1 MKKLHGEM
9 LREALRQN
17 LKKFRKEAHFSQGQ
31 IAQQLGV
38 NRATYTY
45 YETGKTTPAWR
56 IYTCSPSC
64 MAARWR
70 ISFNNPSQPLSKTPG
85 PPQALFLYPLLGVRR
100 PHPGALLKNP

>member
-17 LKKFRKEAHFSQGQ
+17 LKKFRKEAHFSQEQ

-45 YETGKTTPAWR
+45 YETGR
-56 IYTCSPSC
+56 NEPSVRSLYII
-64 MAARWR
+64 AR
-70 ISFNNPSQPLSKTPG
+70 F
-85 PPQALFLYPLLGVRR
+85 LGV
-100 PHPGALLKNP
+100 PMEYLADDDYTPFGAEEFLESRNSRCKMKKEP